1 MCKQAK
7 SPVSTLA
14 FTLPGTCYSLHLSS
28 LHHLSLYPHCLE
40 SIQFILQDKA
50 QLFEMPFYSDIIKT
64 FVRKKINFS
73 KRLKEAIFADTIL
86 IITDFFSILK
96 KSLQ

>member
-1 MCKQAK
+1 
-7 SPVSTLA
+7 
-14 FTLPGTCYSLHLSS
+14 
-28 LHHLSLYPHCLE
+28 
-40 SIQFILQDKA
+40 
-50 QLFEMPFYSDIIKT
+50 MPFYSDIIKT

-96 KSLQ
+96 KSLQWNKIVIDF